1 MRLHP
6 LKQSLASLTPRL
18 RRSGIAAASALA
30 LLGATPAMATVYG
43 LQLLGEGITGSS
55 RVLVIPSQINDLGQV
70 IGTASRFDNG
80 VRADMQAFVTD
91 FGGTNF
97 RYLEPPGY
105 VGASGAST
113 PFTTAVSLNNAGQ
126 VLGSMAGTVNGN
138 PGAQYFVWSA
148 ANGAQML
155 PTVTTNFGMTPMT
168 WGDARSIND
177 AGVVVGN
184 LRPAFGGG
192 FPSNQPVAWNANTGD
207 AKLLTLRAGGGLFG
221 GQTFAAGAVTAISN
235 GNFAVGSVYDPVS
248 NQQRAGTWNL
258 ADGSFT
264 LMAPPVVPYMPAPPN
279 APVPAMQAVAVNAA
293 GQAVGI
299 LQSAYSQQTQMF
311 FWDPL
316 TNQSTLLPV
325 MPQGSTGASFGKIML
340 AADGTV
346 TATFGTGSYAAFTWK
361 PGQASAEFFGS
372 GGAHSIGVQAANN
385 LGQAV
390 GYGSFIT
397 SAGRPDN
404 SAMLWQDGKAVDLN
418 TLVALPEGWR
428 LTQAETINDR
438 GQIAGIVRTSSGD
451 FGFVLSPQG
460 TAPSAPL
467 MPEAGGSASAGWS
480 FQASV
485 QPDTPFFFD
494 PDVAVGY
501 EYEVRSGPAIKS
513 VLLPAHIGDGKYALW
528 TWDGTAYV
536 DAGVEL
542 HGGQTYTFAEAV
554 TQFAVRGIETSAM
567 LDPTSPT
574 AFVTGLTFDGSG
586 QVDLSQRALT
596 EYVAAVP
603 EPGSVLMMLAGLA
616 LLGAF
621 VRRRLTPAESHLR
634 GDAAF
639 NYICSTTTV
648 EERSWTRTTAAGT
661 CR

>member
-43 LQLLGEGITGSS
+43 LQLLGDGITGG
-55 RVLVIPSQINDLGQV
+55 RVDLIPTKINDFGQV
-70 IGTASRFDNG
+70 IGAASQFENG
-80 VRADMQAFVTD
+80 RHLGLQAFVTD
-91 FGGTNF
+91 IGATNF
-97 RYLEPPGY
+97 RYLVPSTWA
-105 VGASGAST
+105 GAAT
-113 PFTTAVSLNNAGQ
+113 PFTTALDINNAGQ
-126 VLGSMAGTVNGN
+126 VLGSTVGSVNGVMGTQYFLWNASSGVQALQPVMAGS
-138 PGAQYFVWSA
+138 PWMPQ
-148 ANGAQML
+148 
-155 PTVTTNFGMTPMT
+155 PMA
-168 WGDARSIND
+168 WVDARAIND
-177 AGVVVGN
+177 AGIVIGTVSSS
-184 LRPAFGGG
+184 
-192 FPSNQPVAWNANTGD
+192 PSTPGSGRPVAWNSHIGMGNLLPLQSGTPPVVASFQTGVV
-207 AKLLTLRAGGGLFG
+207 
-221 GQTFAAGAVTAISN
+221 QAISN
-235 GNFAVGSVYDPVS
+235 SNLVVGGLYDPMS
-248 NQQRAGTWNL
+248 GQMRSGTWNL
-258 ADGSFT
+258 AVDGALT
-264 LMAPPVVPYMPAPPN
+264 VMTPPGGLPRPNMPAG
-279 APVPAMQAVAVNAA
+279 AMQVRAVNDA
-293 GQAVGI
+293 GQAVG
-299 LQSAYSQQTQMF
+299 LYYAPGGSQAQAF
-311 FWDPL
+311 FWDPV
-316 TNQSTLLPV
+316 SRSSSVIP
-325 MPQGSTGASFGKIML
+325 ASIVSPDGGGVGKLMI

-346 TATFGTGSYAAFTWK
+346 TGTLGNGKDVFTWK
-361 PGQASAEFFGS
+361 PGQAAATVIA
-372 GGAHSIGVQAANN
+372 GGAAVSVEVRAANSA
-385 LGQAV
+385 GQAV
-390 GYGSFIT
+390 GNGFGGWTGPYSSINT
-397 SAGRPDN
+397 AL
-404 SAMLWQDGKAVDLN
+404 LWQDGQAVDLN
-418 TLVALPEGWR
+418 TLVTLPDGWR
-428 LTQAETINDR
+428 LTQAESINNR
-438 GQIAGIVRTSSGD
+438 GQIAGVLRTPDGYL
-451 FGFVLSPQG
+451 GFVLSPQG

-603 EPGSVLMMLAGLA
+603 EPSSVLMMLAGLA

-621 VRRRLTPAESHLR
+621 VRRRLPA
-634 GDAAF
+634 A
-639 NYICSTTTV
+639 
-648 EERSWTRTTAAGT
+648 
-661 CR
+661 